1 MNQIDFHN
9 DLNRYVKAKDL
20 KNANHVVM
28 RELGTAL
35 VKGKQ
40 DFVDLLVYSGIP
52 ADINMSDMQLVDRFI
67 ENIDKSEK
75 LLIGSA
81 FLVNKNNQKVG
92 FDGEQEISDNGVKRT
107 ILVLN
112 SYFDDT
118 PMPESD
124 PNEDFYATSTSPMED
139 DEFYGVGGGI
149 ISGILEQAIQKKDK
163 GMQGV
168 GGGIISGILE
178 QGGGI
183 ANKVIE
189 GQQKKKFGATDIMQK
204 KQDAKQQLTTQ
215 IMAQRQA
222 EIEAKNKKAETKA
235 KTTKTILIVSGA
247 VVGLIIIGA
256 VIFMVKNKK
265 KS

>member
-1 MNQIDFHN
+1 MNQLDFHN
-9 DLNRYVKAKDL
+9 DLNKYVKAKDL

-139 DEFYGVGGGI
+139 DDFHNMIPGLGQAIGGI
-149 ISGILEQAIQKKDK
+149 LQT
-163 GMQGV
+163 
-168 GGGIISGILE
+168 
-178 QGGGI
+178 GGGI

-189 GQQKKKFGATDIMQK
+189 GQQKKKFGATDMMQK

-222 EIEAKNKKAETKA
+222 EIEAKNKKAEQKA

-247 VVGLIIIGA
+247 VVGLIVLG
-256 VIFMVKNKK
+256 VVVYMLKK
-265 KS
+265 KKD